1 MQAQKENFES
11 LLNEFMQDSRTFE
24 GKVVKGTIISIHND
38 MATIDIGMKSE
49 GRVPLKEITGRA
61 GMHEAKIGDRI
72 EVYVERLEDRHG
84 EAMLSV
90 EKARREASWNV
101 LEEALVSGA
110 HIDGVIFGR
119 VKGGFAVDL
128 DGVVAFLPGSQVDI
142 RPIRDLA
149 PLMNIVQPF
158 KILKM
163 DKSRSNIVVSRR
175 SVLEESR
182 AEARTEL
189 VANLNEGQVVAGV
202 VKNITDYGAFIDLG
216 GVDGLLHVTDISW
229 RRINH
234 PNEVLKVGETINVQ
248 VIRYNKDTQR
258 ISLGMKQLENDPWQ
272 NIDLQYKPGQKVT
285 GKVTN
290 ITDYGAFVEL
300 QPAIEGLI
308 YVTEMSWTKK
318 NIHPGKVLTV
328 GQDVEVVVLAVDLS
342 KRRISLGLK
351 QCMDNPWQKLVEDH
365 PVGSI
370 FEGVIK
376 NVTEFGL
383 FVGINEQLD
392 GMVHINDISW
402 EETTEETLKQF
413 TKGQMVKVKVL
424 DIDPEKERVS
434 LGVKQVTGDPLA
446 DVLAS
451 VKKGDVVTCSV
462 TAIDD
467 KGMDVALANGL
478 NGYIKKADIARDR
491 SDQRLD
497 RFAVGEKIDAKV
509 LQVEKSSRK
518 VSLSIKARE
527 MDEEKEALSTYG
539 SSDSGATLGDILGT
553 ALSKAKSK
561 KESEAAAPNAA
572 KEPAKK
578 AKKEETDAADAEE
591 KPKKKA
597 APKKKAVDEADAE

>member
-1 MQAQKENFES
+1 MQSTKENFLD

-24 GKVVKGTIISIHND
+24 GKVVKGTIITIYND

-49 GRVPLKEITGRA
+49 GRVPLKEILGRG
-61 GMHEAKIGDRI
+61 GMHEAKVGDRI
-72 EVYVERLEDRHG
+72 DVYVERLEDRQG
-84 EAMLSV
+84 EALLSV
-90 EKARREASWNV
+90 EKARREAAWNS
-101 LEEALVSGA
+101 LEEALTSGR
-110 HIDGVIFGR
+110 HVNGVIFGR

-128 DGVVAFLPGSQVDI
+128 DGAIAFLPGSQVDI
-142 RPIRDLA
+142 RPIRDLT
-149 PLMNIVQPF
+149 PLMNVVQPF

-175 SVLEESR
+175 SVLDESR

-189 VANLNEGQVVAGV
+189 VSNLAEGQVISGI

-216 GVDGLLHVTDISW
+216 GVDGLLHVTDVSW

-234 PNEVLKVGETINVQ
+234 PNEVLKIGETVDVQ
-248 VIRYNKDTQR
+248 VIRYNRETQR
-258 ISLGMKQLENDPWQ
+258 ISLGMKQLEDDPWKD
-272 NIDLQYKPGQKVT
+272 IDLTYKVGQKVT
-285 GKVTN
+285 GKVAN

-318 NIHPGKVLTV
+318 NVHPNKILSV
-328 GQDVEVVVLAVDLS
+328 GQEVEVVVLDVDLT

-351 QCMDNPWQKLVEDH
+351 QCMDNPWQKLVQDH
-365 PVGSI
+365 PVGSV

-383 FVGINEQLD
+383 FVGINDVLD

-402 EETTEETLKQF
+402 KDNTEEEFKQF
-413 TKGQMVKVKVL
+413 AKGQMIKVKVL

-434 LGVKQVTGDPLA
+434 LGVKQVDGDPLA

-451 VKKGDVVTCSV
+451 VKKGDLVTCAV
-462 TAIDD
+462 TKIDER
-467 KGMDVALANGL
+467 GMEVTLSDGL
-478 NGYIKKADIARDR
+478 SGYIKKTDIARDR
-491 SDQRLD
+491 SEQRTD
-497 RFAVGEKIDAKV
+497 RFAVGEKIDAKIMTID
-509 LQVEKSSRK
+509 KAARK

-527 MDEEKEALSTYG
+527 IDEEKEALSTYG

-553 ALSKAKSK
+553 ALSKVKAKK
-561 KESEAAAPNAA
+561 AEAEDIVKTSA
-572 KEPAKK
+572 KAPAKK
-578 AKKEETDAADAEE
+578 SSVKDS
-591 KPKKKA
+591 KKK
-597 APKKKAVDEADAE
+597 VEDEAAE

>member
-1 MQAQKENFES
+1 MQSQKENFAD

-24 GKVVKGTIISIHND
+24 GKVVKGTIITIYND

-61 GMHEAKIGDRI
+61 GMHEAKVGDLI
-72 EVYVERLEDRHG
+72 DVYVERLEDRQG
-84 EAMLSV
+84 EALLSV
-90 EKARREASWNV
+90 EKARREAAWNS
-101 LEEALVSGA
+101 LEEALVSGR
-110 HIDGVIFGR
+110 HVNGVIFGR

-128 DGVVAFLPGSQVDI
+128 DGAIAFLPGSQVDI
-142 RPIRDLA
+142 RPIRDLS

-175 SVLEESR
+175 SVLDESR

-189 VANLNEGQVVAGV
+189 VSNLTEGQIIAGI

-234 PNEVLKVGETINVQ
+234 PNEVLKIGETVNVQ
-248 VIRYNKDTQR
+248 VIRYNRETQR
-258 ISLGMKQLENDPWQ
+258 ISLGMKQLETDPWK
-272 NIDLQYKPGQKVT
+272 NIDLTYKSGQRVT

-318 NIHPGKVLTV
+318 NLHPSKILSVA
-328 GQDVEVVVLAVDLS
+328 QEVEVVVLEVDLS

-351 QCMDNPWQKLVEDH
+351 QCMDNPWQKLVQDH
-365 PVGSI
+365 PVGSV
-370 FEGVIK
+370 FEGVVK

-383 FVGINEQLD
+383 FVGINDLLD
-392 GMVHINDISW
+392 GMVHINDIAW
-402 EETTEETLKQF
+402 KETTEEALKQF
-413 TKGQMVKVKVL
+413 TKGQMLKVKVL

-434 LGVKQVTGDPLA
+434 LGVKQVDGDPMA
-446 DVLAS
+446 DAYS
-451 VKKGDVVTCSV
+451 SIKKGDVVTCAIA
-462 TAIDD
+462 AIDD
-467 KGMDVALANGL
+467 RGMEVTLSNGL
-478 NGYIKKADIARDR
+478 SGYIKKIDIAKDR
-491 SDQRLD
+491 SEQRTD
-497 RFAVGEKIDAKV
+497 RFAVGEKIDAKIMT
-509 LQVEKSSRK
+509 VEKSARK
-518 VSLSIKARE
+518 VNLSIKARE
-527 MDEEKEALSTYG
+527 MDEEKEALNTYG

-553 ALSKAKSK
+553 ALSKAKTKKASDSEEELVEKKPTQTSK
-561 KESEAAAPNAA
+561 KKTEVVAAA
-572 KEPAKK
+572 
-578 AKKEETDAADAEE
+578 AEL
-591 KPKKKA
+591 
-597 APKKKAVDEADAE
+597 AE

>member
-1 MQAQKENFES
+1 MQANKENFS
-11 LLNEFMQDSRTFE
+11 DLLNEFMQDSRTFE
-24 GKVVKGTIISIHND
+24 GKVVKGTIITIYND

-49 GRVPLKEITGRA
+49 GRVALKEITGRA
-61 GMHEAKIGDRI
+61 GMHEAKVGDRI
-72 EVYVERLEDRHG
+72 DVYVERLEDRHG

-90 EKARREASWNV
+90 EKARREASWNI
-101 LEEALVSGA
+101 LEEALVSGG
-110 HIDGVIFGR
+110 HINGVIFGR

-128 DGVVAFLPGSQVDI
+128 DGVIAFLPGSQVDI
-142 RPIRDLA
+142 RPIRDLM
-149 PLMNIVQPF
+149 PLMNIAQPF

-189 VANLNEGQVVAGV
+189 VANLSEGQVVAGV

-234 PNEVLKVGETINVQ
+234 PNEVLKIGETIDVQ
-248 VIRYNKDTQR
+248 VIRYNKETQR
-258 ISLGMKQLENDPWQ
+258 ISLGMKQLESDPWQ

-318 NIHPGKVLTV
+318 NLHPGKILTV
-328 GQDVEVVVLAVDLS
+328 GQEVEIVVLVVDLS

-365 PVGSI
+365 PLGSV

-383 FVGINEQLD
+383 FVGINDQLD
-392 GMVHINDISW
+392 GMVHINDIAW

-413 TKGQMVKVKVL
+413 TKGQMLKVKVL

-446 DVLAS
+446 DAFLS
-451 VKKGDVVTCSV
+451 IKKGDVVTCSI

-467 KGMDVALANGL
+467 RGMEVALANGL
-478 NGYIKKADIARDR
+478 SGYIKKADIAKDR
-491 SDQRLD
+491 SEQRTD

-509 LQVEKSSRK
+509 AAVEKSSRK
-518 VSLSIKARE
+518 VSLSIKSRE

-561 KESEAAAPNAA
+561 KAAAEPAETKEAA
-572 KEPAKK
+572 PAKP
-578 AKKEETDAADAEE
+578 KKVTKKKADAE
-591 KPKKKA
+591 A
-597 APKKKAVDEADAE
+597 AE

>member
-1 MQAQKENFES
+1 MQSQKENFAD

-24 GKVVKGTIISIHND
+24 GKVVKGTIITIYND

-61 GMHEAKIGDRI
+61 GMHEAKVGDRI
-72 EVYVERLEDRHG
+72 DVYVERLEDRQG
-84 EAMLSV
+84 EALLSV
-90 EKARREASWNV
+90 EKARREASWNS
-101 LEEALVSGA
+101 LEEALASGR
-110 HIDGVIFGR
+110 HVNGVIFGR

-128 DGVVAFLPGSQVDI
+128 DGAIAFLPGSQVDI
-142 RPIRDLA
+142 RPIRDLT

-158 KILKM
+158 KLLKM

-175 SVLEESR
+175 SVLDESR

-189 VANLNEGQVVAGV
+189 VSNLSEGQIIAGI

-234 PNEVLKVGETINVQ
+234 PNEILKIGETVDVQ
-248 VIRYNKDTQR
+248 VIRYNRETQR
-258 ISLGMKQLENDPWQ
+258 ISLGMKQLETDPWK
-272 NIDLQYKPGQKVT
+272 NIDLTYKPGQKVT

-318 NIHPGKVLTV
+318 NLHPSKILNV
-328 GQDVEVVVLAVDLS
+328 GQEVEVVVLEVDLN

-351 QCMDNPWQKLVEDH
+351 QCMDNPWQKLVQDH
-365 PVGSI
+365 PVGSV
-370 FEGVIK
+370 FEGIVK

-383 FVGINEQLD
+383 FVGINDLLD

-402 EETTEETLKQF
+402 SENSEETLKKF
-413 TKGQMVKVKVL
+413 TKGQMIKVKVL

-434 LGVKQVTGDPLA
+434 LGVKQVEGDPLA
-446 DVLAS
+446 DAYS
-451 VKKGDVVTCSV
+451 SIKKGDIVTCSIA
-462 TAIDD
+462 AIDD
-467 KGMDVALANGL
+467 RGMEVTLSNGL
-478 NGYIKKADIARDR
+478 TGYIKKIDIAKDR
-491 SDQRLD
+491 SEQRTD
-497 RFAVGEKIDAKV
+497 RFAVGEKIDAKIMTI
-509 LQVEKSSRK
+509 EKAARK

-527 MDEEKEALSTYG
+527 MEEEKEALNTYG

-553 ALSKAKSK
+553 ALNKAKSK
-561 KESEAAAPNAA
+561 KSDEVEEV
-572 KEPAKK
+572 KKPAKASK
-578 AKKEETDAADAEE
+578 KKEEAVAE
-591 KPKKKA
+591 
-597 APKKKAVDEADAE
+597 AE

>member
-1 MQAQKENFES
+1 MQSQKENFAD

-24 GKVVKGTIISIHND
+24 GKVVKGTIITIYND

-61 GMHEAKIGDRI
+61 GMHEAKVGDRI
-72 EVYVERLEDRHG
+72 DVYVERLEDRQG
-84 EAMLSV
+84 EALLSV
-90 EKARREASWNV
+90 EKARREAAWNS
-101 LEEALVSGA
+101 LEEALVSGR
-110 HIDGVIFGR
+110 HVNGVIFGR

-128 DGVVAFLPGSQVDI
+128 DGAIAFLPGSQVDI
-142 RPIRDLA
+142 RPIRDLT

-158 KILKM
+158 KLLKM

-175 SVLEESR
+175 SVLDESR

-189 VANLNEGQVVAGV
+189 VSNLTEGQIIAGV

-234 PNEVLKVGETINVQ
+234 PNEVLKIGETVNVQ
-248 VIRYNKDTQR
+248 VIRYNRDTQR
-258 ISLGMKQLENDPWQ
+258 ISLGMKQLETDPWK
-272 NIDLQYKPGQKVT
+272 NIDLTYKPGQKVT

-318 NIHPGKVLTV
+318 NLHPSKILSVA
-328 GQDVEVVVLAVDLS
+328 QEVEVVVLEVDLS

-351 QCMDNPWQKLVEDH
+351 QCMDNPWQKLVQDH

-370 FEGVIK
+370 FEGVVK

-383 FVGINEQLD
+383 FVGINDLLD

-402 EETTEETLKQF
+402 KETSEEALKQF
-413 TKGQMVKVKVL
+413 TKGQLVKVKVL

-434 LGVKQVTGDPLA
+434 LGVKQVDGDPLA
-446 DVLAS
+446 DAYS
-451 VKKGDVVTCSV
+451 SIKKGDVVTCAIA
-462 TAIDD
+462 AIDD
-467 KGMDVALANGL
+467 RGMEVTLSNGL
-478 NGYIKKADIARDR
+478 SGYIKKIDIAKDR
-491 SDQRLD
+491 SEQRTD
-497 RFAVGEKIDAKV
+497 RFAVGEKIDAKIITI
-509 LQVEKSSRK
+509 EKAARK
-518 VSLSIKARE
+518 VNLSIKARE
-527 MDEEKEALSTYG
+527 MDEEKEALNTYG
-539 SSDSGATLGDILGT
+539 SSDSGATLGDILGS
-553 ALSKAKSK
+553 ALSKAKTK
-561 KESEAAAPNAA
+561 K
-572 KEPAKK
+572 
-578 AKKEETDAADAEE
+578 T
-591 KPKKKA
+591 
-597 APKKKAVDEADAE
+597 EADVEVE

>member
-1 MQAQKENFES
+1 MQSQKENFAD

-24 GKVVKGTIISIHND
+24 GKVVKGTIITIYND

-61 GMHEAKIGDRI
+61 GMHEAKVGDRI
-72 EVYVERLEDRHG
+72 DVYVERLEDRQG
-84 EAMLSV
+84 EALLSV
-90 EKARREASWNV
+90 EKARREASWNS
-101 LEEALVSGA
+101 LEEALASGR
-110 HIDGVIFGR
+110 HVNGVIFGR

-128 DGVVAFLPGSQVDI
+128 DGAIAFLPGSQVDI
-142 RPIRDLA
+142 RPIRDLS

-158 KILKM
+158 KLLKM

-175 SVLEESR
+175 SVLDESR

-189 VANLNEGQVVAGV
+189 VSNLSEGQIIAGI

-234 PNEVLKVGETINVQ
+234 PNEILKIGETVDVQ
-248 VIRYNKDTQR
+248 VIRYNRETQR
-258 ISLGMKQLENDPWQ
+258 ISLGMKQLETDPWK
-272 NIDLQYKPGQKVT
+272 NIDLTYKPGQKVT

-318 NIHPGKVLTV
+318 NLHPSKILNV
-328 GQDVEVVVLAVDLS
+328 GQEVEVVVLEVDLN

-351 QCMDNPWQKLVEDH
+351 QCMDNPWQKLVQDH
-365 PVGSI
+365 PVGSV
-370 FEGVIK
+370 FEGIVK

-383 FVGINEQLD
+383 FVGINDLLD

-402 EETTEETLKQF
+402 SENNEETLKKF
-413 TKGQMVKVKVL
+413 AKGQMIKVKVL

-434 LGVKQVTGDPLA
+434 LGVKQVEGDPLA
-446 DVLAS
+446 DAYS
-451 VKKGDVVTCSV
+451 SIKKGDIVTCSIA
-462 TAIDD
+462 AIDD
-467 KGMDVALANGL
+467 RGMEVTLSNGL
-478 NGYIKKADIARDR
+478 TGYIKKIDIAKDR
-491 SDQRLD
+491 SEQRTD
-497 RFAVGEKIDAKV
+497 RFAVGEKIDAKIMTI
-509 LQVEKSSRK
+509 EKAARK

-527 MDEEKEALSTYG
+527 MEEEKEALNTYG

-561 KESEAAAPNAA
+561 KSDEAEEV
-572 KEPAKK
+572 KKPAKASK
-578 AKKEETDAADAEE
+578 KKEEDTSESE
-591 KPKKKA
+591 
-597 APKKKAVDEADAE
+597 

>member
-1 MQAQKENFES
+1 MQSQKENFAD

-24 GKVVKGTIISIHND
+24 GKVVKGTIITIYND

-61 GMHEAKIGDRI
+61 GMHEAKVGDRI
-72 EVYVERLEDRHG
+72 DVYVERLEDRQG
-84 EAMLSV
+84 EALLSV
-90 EKARREASWNV
+90 EKARREAAWNS
-101 LEEALVSGA
+101 LEEALVSGR
-110 HIDGVIFGR
+110 HVNGVIFGR

-128 DGVVAFLPGSQVDI
+128 DGAIAFLPGSQVDI
-142 RPIRDLA
+142 RPIRDLT

-158 KILKM
+158 KLLKM

-175 SVLEESR
+175 SVLDESR

-189 VANLNEGQVVAGV
+189 VSNLTEGQIIAGV

-234 PNEVLKVGETINVQ
+234 PNEVLKIGETVNVQ
-248 VIRYNKDTQR
+248 VIRYNRDTQR
-258 ISLGMKQLENDPWQ
+258 ISLGMKQLETDPWK
-272 NIDLQYKPGQKVT
+272 NIDLTYKPGQKVT

-318 NIHPGKVLTV
+318 NLHPSKILSVA
-328 GQDVEVVVLAVDLS
+328 QEVEVVVLEVDLS

-351 QCMDNPWQKLVEDH
+351 QCMDNPWQKLVQDH

-370 FEGVIK
+370 FEGVVK

-383 FVGINEQLD
+383 FVGINDLLD

-402 EETTEETLKQF
+402 KETSEEALKQF
-413 TKGQMVKVKVL
+413 TKGQLVKVKVL

-434 LGVKQVTGDPLA
+434 LGVKQVDGDPLA
-446 DVLAS
+446 DAYS
-451 VKKGDVVTCSV
+451 SIKKGDVVTCAIA
-462 TAIDD
+462 AIDD
-467 KGMDVALANGL
+467 RGMEVTLSNGL
-478 NGYIKKADIARDR
+478 SGYIKKIDIAKDR
-491 SDQRLD
+491 SEQRTD
-497 RFAVGEKIDAKV
+497 RFAVGEKIDAKIITI
-509 LQVEKSSRK
+509 EKAARK
-518 VSLSIKARE
+518 VNLSIKARE
-527 MDEEKEALSTYG
+527 MDEEKEALNTYG

-553 ALSKAKSK
+553 ALSKAKTK
-561 KESEAAAPNAA
+561 K
-572 KEPAKK
+572 
-578 AKKEETDAADAEE
+578 T
-591 KPKKKA
+591 
-597 APKKKAVDEADAE
+597 EADAEAE

>member
-1 MQAQKENFES
+1 MQSNKENFAD
-11 LLNEFMQDSRTFE
+11 LLNEFMQDSRIFE
-24 GKVVKGTIISIHND
+24 GKVVKGTIISIYND

-49 GRVPLKEITGRA
+49 GRVPLKEVTGRA
-61 GMHEAKIGDRI
+61 GMHEAKVGDRI
-72 EVYVERLEDRHG
+72 DVFVERLEDRQG
-84 EAMLSV
+84 EALLSV
-90 EKARREASWNV
+90 EKARREASWNS
-101 LEEALVSGA
+101 LEEALVSGR
-110 HIDGVIFGR
+110 HVDGVIFGR

-128 DGVVAFLPGSQVDI
+128 DGAVAFLPGSQVDI
-142 RPIRDLA
+142 RPIRDMT

-175 SVLEESR
+175 SVLDESR

-189 VANLNEGQVVAGV
+189 VSNLAEGHVIAGI

-234 PNEVLKVGETINVQ
+234 PIEILKIGETVNVQ
-248 VIRYNKDTQR
+248 VIRYNRDTQR
-258 ISLGMKQLENDPWQ
+258 ISLGMKQLEVDPWKK
-272 NIDLQYKPGQKVT
+272 IDLTYKTGQKVT
-285 GKVTN
+285 GKVNN

-318 NIHPGKVLTV
+318 NLHPNKILSV
-328 GQDVEVVVLAVDLS
+328 GQEVEVMVIEVDLS

-351 QCMDNPWQKLVEDH
+351 QCMDNPWQKLVQDH
-365 PVGSI
+365 PVGSV
-370 FEGVIK
+370 FEGVVK

-383 FVGINEQLD
+383 FVGINDLLD

-402 EETTEETLKQF
+402 TDNSEEVIKQF
-413 TKGQMVKVKVL
+413 SKGQLLKVKVL

-434 LGVKQVTGDPLA
+434 LGVKQVEGGDPLA
-446 DVLAS
+446 DAFS
-451 VKKGDVVTCSV
+451 STKKGDVVTCTI

-467 KGMDVALANGL
+467 RGMEVALSNGL
-478 NGYIKKADIARDR
+478 SGYIKKVDIAKDR
-491 SDQRLD
+491 TEQRTD
-497 RFAVGEKIDAKV
+497 RFAVGEKIDAKITAI
-509 LQVEKSSRK
+509 EKSARK

-553 ALSKAKSK
+553 ALHKAKSK
-561 KESEAAAPNAA
+561 AES
-572 KEPAKK
+572 
-578 AKKEETDAADAEE
+578 AD
-591 KPKKKA
+591 
-597 APKKKAVDEADAE
+597 

>member
-1 MQAQKENFES
+1 MQSQKENFAD

-24 GKVVKGTIISIHND
+24 GKVVKGTIINIYND

-61 GMHEAKIGDRI
+61 GMHEAKVGDRI
-72 EVYVERLEDRHG
+72 DVYVERLEDRQG
-84 EAMLSV
+84 EALLSV
-90 EKARREASWNV
+90 EKARREAAWNS
-101 LEEALVSGA
+101 LEEALVSGR
-110 HIDGVIFGR
+110 HVNGVIFGR

-128 DGVVAFLPGSQVDI
+128 DGAIAFLPGSQVDI
-142 RPIRDLA
+142 RPIRDLT

-158 KILKM
+158 KLLKM

-175 SVLEESR
+175 SVLDESR

-189 VANLNEGQVVAGV
+189 VSNLTEGQIIAGV

-234 PNEVLKVGETINVQ
+234 PNEVLKIGETVNVQ
-248 VIRYNKDTQR
+248 VIRYNRDTQR
-258 ISLGMKQLENDPWQ
+258 ISLGMKQLETDPWK
-272 NIDLQYKPGQKVT
+272 NIDLTYKPGQKVT

-318 NIHPGKVLTV
+318 NLHPSKILSVA
-328 GQDVEVVVLAVDLS
+328 QEVEVVVLEVDLS

-351 QCMDNPWQKLVEDH
+351 QCMDNPWQKLVQDH

-370 FEGVIK
+370 FEGVVK

-383 FVGINEQLD
+383 FVGINDLLD

-402 EETTEETLKQF
+402 KETSEEALKQF
-413 TKGQMVKVKVL
+413 TKGQLVKVKVL

-434 LGVKQVTGDPLA
+434 LGVKQVDGDPLA
-446 DVLAS
+446 DAYS
-451 VKKGDVVTCSV
+451 SIKKGDVVTCAIA
-462 TAIDD
+462 AIDD
-467 KGMDVALANGL
+467 RGMEVTLSNGL
-478 NGYIKKADIARDR
+478 SGYIKKIDIAKDR
-491 SDQRLD
+491 SEQRTD
-497 RFAVGEKIDAKV
+497 RFAVGEKIDAKIITI
-509 LQVEKSSRK
+509 EKAARK
-518 VSLSIKARE
+518 VNLSIKARE
-527 MDEEKEALSTYG
+527 MDEEKEALNTYG

-553 ALSKAKSK
+553 ALSKAKTK
-561 KESEAAAPNAA
+561 K
-572 KEPAKK
+572 
-578 AKKEETDAADAEE
+578 T
-591 KPKKKA
+591 
-597 APKKKAVDEADAE
+597 EADAEAE